1 MEFPI
6 YTKIHNRF
14 LLNGYNYNRNGLK
27 EVAYSFI
34 KEGDYYEKFMGDFLM
49 DWLDSSEM
57 IYIETSGTTITP
69 KRILFKK
76 QALVNSAI
84 VTGDFFNVSK
94 GDKALHCLPAS
105 FIAGKMM
112 MIRAIIL
119 GLSLDLVSPSK
130 KPFYKNNKTYD
141 FVAMT
146 PMQAFHSLSKMN
158 QIKKLII
165 GGSFISNTLQEALI
179 KKKVNAFE
187 TYGMTETLSH
197 IAVRSIEEHSLKF
210 KCLPN
215 ISIGQDERGC
225 LIINAPQLNVENLIT
240 NDEIELLDQNS
251 FRLIGRVDNVIN
263 SGGVKIHPEQLERK
277 LSAVLSVDYFIGSI
291 ADSELGQKVILVV
304 LESNEIDAKVLVDQL
319 KLCDSLSSYEFPK
332 KILFFKNFIETSG
345 GKIKRKYTL
354 EQTPNRVLDL

>member
-1 MEFPI
+1 MKSPV
-6 YTKIHNRF
+6 YTKVHNRF
-14 LLNGYNYNRNGLK
+14 LLNGYNYNRNSLK

-34 KEGDYYEKFMGDFLM
+34 KEGDHHEKFMGDFLM
-49 DWLDSSEM
+49 DWLDSSEI
-57 IYIETSGTTITP
+57 IYIETSGTTATP

-84 VTGDFFNVSK
+84 ATGDFFNVSK
-94 GDKALHCLPAS
+94 GDKALHCLPVN

-130 KPFYKNNKTYD
+130 NPFYKNNKIYD

-165 GGSFISNTLQEALI
+165 GGSFISNTLHEALI

-197 IAVRSIEEHSLKF
+197 IAVRSIRENSFKF

-215 ISIGQDERGC
+215 ISIDQDKRGC
-225 LIINAPQLNVENLIT
+225 LTVNAPQLNVDNLIT
-240 NDEIELLDQNS
+240 NDEIELFGQNS

-263 SGGVKIHPEQLERK
+263 SGGVKINPEQLEHK
-277 LSAVLSVDYFIGSI
+277 LSTVLPFDYFIDSI
-291 ADSELGQKVILVV
+291 ADSELGQKLILVV
-304 LESNEIDAKVLVDQL
+304 LESYKIDTEVIIDKL
-319 KLCDSLSSYEFPK
+319 KLCDSLTSYEFPK
-332 KILFFKNFIETSG
+332 KIFFFKNFIETHSG
-345 GKIKRKYTL
+345 KLKRKQTL